1 MNTDERR
8 VIENLIKYCLV
19 NFQTRGS
26 SRLLSAFIYQVLRE
40 LDIDA
45 PAVEGLIYVEIKGQS
60 RPFAHCFNARG
71 CDIIDGAVYSFAL
84 INKAVGSQFP
94 LYVVGDPPDHMDYF
108 ITGEFK
114 SASQPQFSMELIQAV
129 ISELDSYS
137 AVEVERFGDLSDSA
151 KKDLFYLL

>member
-8 VIENLIKYCLV
+8 IIENLIKYCLL

-26 SRLLSAFIYQVLRE
+26 SRLLSAFVYQVLRE

-45 PAVEGLIYVEIKGQS
+45 PAVEGMIYVEINGRA
-60 RPFAHCFNARG
+60 RPYAHCFNASG

-84 INKAVGSQFP
+84 INKAVGGQFP
-94 LYVVGDPPDHMDYF
+94 LYVVGDPPDHMEYY

-114 SASQPQFSMELIQAV
+114 SGSQPQFSMEFIQTV

-137 AVEVERFGDLSDSA
+137 NVEVERFDDLADSA